1 MEGQRTAVACMGLL
15 ALSEET
21 ETEKLTLDVYEGKN
35 AAGARGKAP
44 CTGLCGRNGTVSG
57 PSFGG
62 D

>member
-1 MEGQRTAVACMGLL
+1 MGLL

-21 ETEKLTLDVYEGKN
+21 ETEKLTLDVYEGKS
-35 AAGARGKAP
+35 AGGARGAVP
-44 CTGLCGRNGTVSG
+44 CAALCGRKGTVSG